1 MAKTD
6 ILNIRIEPE
15 LKKQVEA
22 TLNDLGMNIAEA
34 VTIFLK
40 QVVMTDSIPFIIKKP
55 RLNVETIKAM
65 EETKKGI
72 NLSKEYTDLNE
83 MWKDLEKEEWCMLT
97 IRYTNLFKKDYKL
110 AKKRGLNIYLL
121 HQVVELLANNKPL
134 PEKYRDHP
142 LTGNYK
148 RIQKMSYTTWL
159 AINIFNR

>member
-55 RLNVETIKAM
+55 RLNVETINNRNRNFFM
-65 EETKKGI
+65 T
-72 NLSKEYTDLNE
+72 SY
-83 MWKDLEKEEWCMLT
+83 MLF
-97 IRYTNLFKKDYKL
+97 YN
-110 AKKRGLNIYLL
+110 
-121 HQVVELLANNKPL
+121 
-134 PEKYRDHP
+134 
-142 LTGNYK
+142 
-148 RIQKMSYTTWL
+148 
-159 AINIFNR
+159 